1 MNLISIR
8 RRGLVQLMAQSKILL
23 VDDEIKTRQ
32 LFSRLLS
39 NQGFIVQTASDG
51 EKALIKA
58 NEFQPNCILLDVRM
72 PHGGLGLLS
81 RFRKKFPDSIIIMLS
96 AIIEPNQVRD
106 YLDEGAYACIKKPVD
121 MSILLEKIEQAL
133 NH

>member
-1 MNLISIR
+1 
-8 RRGLVQLMAQSKILL
+8 MAQSKILL

-81 RFRKKFPDSIIIMLS
+81 RFRKKFPDSIIIMVS
-96 AIIEPNQVRD
+96 AIIEPNSV
-106 YLDEGAYACIKKPVD
+106 
-121 MSILLEKIEQAL
+121 EKYSDNAIM
-133 NH
+133 

>member
-8 RRGLVQLMAQSKILL
+8 RRGLVHLMAQSKIQL

-32 LFSRLLS
+32 LLSRLLS

-81 RFRKKFPDSIIIMLS
+81 RFRKKFPDSIIIMVS
-96 AIIEPNQVRD
+96 GIIEPNQVRD
-106 YLDEGAYACIKKPVD
+106 YLGEGAYACIKKPVD

>member
-8 RRGLVQLMAQSKILL
+8 RRGLVHLMAQSKILL

-72 PHGGLGLLS
+72 PHGGLGLLT
-81 RFRKKFPDSIIIMLS
+81 RFRKKFPDSIIIMAS

-106 YLDEGAYACIKKPVD
+106 YLGEGAYACIKKTRRHEHPSRKD
-121 MSILLEKIEQAL
+121 
-133 NH
+133 

>member
-8 RRGLVQLMAQSKILL
+8 RRGLVHLRAQSKILL

>member
-8 RRGLVQLMAQSKILL
+8 RRGLVHLMAQSKIQL

-32 LFSRLLS
+32 LLSRLLS

-81 RFRKKFPDSIIIMLS
+81 RFRKKFPDSI
-96 AIIEPNQVRD
+96 NHGFRD
-106 YLDEGAYACIKKPVD
+106 Y
-121 MSILLEKIEQAL
+121 
-133 NH
+133 

>member
-8 RRGLVQLMAQSKILL
+8 RRGLVHLMAQSKILL
-23 VDDEIKTRQ
+23 VGDEIKTRQ
-32 LFSRLLS
+32 LLSRLLS

-81 RFRKKFPDSIIIMLS
+81 RFRKKFPDSIIIMVS
-96 AIIEPNQVRD
+96 GIIEHNQVRD
-106 YLDEGAYACIKKPVD
+106 YLGEGAYACIKKPVD

>member
-1 MNLISIR
+1 MNLISILR
-8 RRGLVQLMAQSKILL
+8 RWLVHLMAQSKILL

-32 LFSRLLS
+32 LLSRLLS

-121 MSILLEKIEQAL
+121 MRASF
-133 NH
+133 

>member
-1 MNLISIR
+1 MNLISIL
-8 RRGLVQLMAQSKILL
+8 RRGLVYLMAQSKILL

-106 YLDEGAYACIKKPVD
+106 YLDEGSYACIKKPVD

>member
-8 RRGLVQLMAQSKILL
+8 RRGLVHLMAQSKILL

-81 RFRKKFPDSIIIMLS
+81 RFRKKFPDSIIIMVS

-106 YLDEGAYACIKKPVD
+106 YLGEGAYACIKKPVD

-133 NH
+133 IH

>member
-8 RRGLVQLMAQSKILL
+8 RRGLVHLMAQSKILL

-32 LFSRLLS
+32 LLSRLLS

-72 PHGGLGLLS
+72 LHGGLGLLS

>member
-8 RRGLVQLMAQSKILL
+8 RRGLVHLMAQSKILL
-23 VDDEIKTRQ
+23 VGDEIKTRQ
-32 LFSRLLS
+32 LLSRLLS

-81 RFRKKFPDSIIIMLS
+81 RFRKKFPDSIIIMVS
-96 AIIEPNQVRD
+96 GIIEHNQVRD
-106 YLDEGAYACIKKPVD
+106 YLGEGAYACIKKTRRHEHPSRKD
-121 MSILLEKIEQAL
+121 
-133 NH
+133 

>member
-1 MNLISIR
+1 MNLISIL
-8 RRGLVQLMAQSKILL
+8 RRGLVHLMAQSKILL

>member
-1 MNLISIR
+1 MNLISIL
-8 RRGLVQLMAQSKILL
+8 RRGLVHLMAQSKILL

-121 MSILLEKIEQAL
+121 MRASF
-133 NH
+133 

>member
-8 RRGLVQLMAQSKILL
+8 RRELVHLMAQSKILL

-32 LFSRLLS
+32 LLSRLLS

-81 RFRKKFPDSIIIMLS
+81 RFRKKFPDSIIIMVS
-96 AIIEPNQVRD
+96 GIIEPNQVRD
-106 YLDEGAYACIKKPVD
+106 YLGEGAYACIKKPVD

>member
-1 MNLISIR
+1 MNLIPIR
-8 RRGLVQLMAQSKILL
+8 RRRLVHLMAQSKILL

-81 RFRKKFPDSIIIMLS
+81 RFRKKFPDSIIIMVS

>member
-8 RRGLVQLMAQSKILL
+8 RRGLVHLMAQSKILL

-96 AIIEPNQVRD
+96 AFIEPNQMRD
-106 YLDEGAYACIKKPVD
+106 YLDEGTYACIKKTVD

>member
-1 MNLISIR
+1 MNLISIL
-8 RRGLVQLMAQSKILL
+8 RRGLVHLMAQSKILL

-106 YLDEGAYACIKKPVD
+106 YLDEGSYACIKKPVD

>member
-1 MNLISIR
+1 MNLISIL
-8 RRGLVQLMAQSKILL
+8 RRGLVHLMAQSKILL

-32 LFSRLLS
+32 LLSRLLS

-81 RFRKKFPDSIIIMLS
+81 RFRKKFPDSIIIMVS
-96 AIIEPNQVRD
+96 GIIEPNQVRD
-106 YLDEGAYACIKKPVD
+106 YLGEGAYACIKKPVD

>member
-8 RRGLVQLMAQSKILL
+8 RRGLVHLMAQSKILL

-72 PHGGLGLLS
+72 PHGGLGLLT
-81 RFRKKFPDSIIIMLS
+81 RFRKKFPDSIIIMAS

-106 YLDEGAYACIKKPVD
+106 YLGEGAYACIKKPVD

>member
-1 MNLISIR
+1 MNLISIL
-8 RRGLVQLMAQSKILL
+8 RRGLVHLMAQSKILL
-23 VDDEIKTRQ
+23 VVDEIKTRQ

-96 AIIEPNQVRD
+96 AIIEPNHVRD
-106 YLDEGAYACIKKPVD
+106 YLDEGSYACIKKPVD

>member
-1 MNLISIR
+1 
-8 RRGLVQLMAQSKILL
+8 MAQSKIQL

-106 YLDEGAYACIKKPVD
+106 YLDEGSYACIKKPVD
-121 MSILLEKIEQAL
+121 MSILLEKIGRP
-133 NH
+133 

>member
-1 MNLISIR
+1 
-8 RRGLVQLMAQSKILL
+8 
-23 VDDEIKTRQ
+23 
-32 LFSRLLS
+32 
-39 NQGFIVQTASDG
+39 
-51 EKALIKA
+51 
-58 NEFQPNCILLDVRM
+58 M
-72 PHGGLGLLS
+72 PHGGLGLLT
-81 RFRKKFPDSIIIMLS
+81 RFRKKFPDSIIIMAS

>member
-8 RRGLVQLMAQSKILL
+8 RRGLVHLMAQSKILL

-72 PHGGLGLLS
+72 LHGGLGLLS
-81 RFRKKFPDSIIIMLS
+81 RFRKKFRDSIIIMAS

-106 YLDEGAYACIKKPVD
+106 YLGEGAYACIKKPVD

>member
-1 MNLISIR
+1 M
-8 RRGLVQLMAQSKILL
+8 V
-23 VDDEIKTRQ
+23 
-32 LFSRLLS
+32 
-39 NQGFIVQTASDG
+39 
-51 EKALIKA
+51 
-58 NEFQPNCILLDVRM
+58 
-72 PHGGLGLLS
+72 
-81 RFRKKFPDSIIIMLS
+81 S

>member
-1 MNLISIR
+1 MNLISIL
-8 RRGLVQLMAQSKILL
+8 RRGLVHLMAQSKILL

-121 MSILLEKIEQAL
+121 MSTLLEKIEQAL

>member
-8 RRGLVQLMAQSKILL
+8 RRELVHLMAQSKILL

>member
-1 MNLISIR
+1 MNLISIL
-8 RRGLVQLMAQSKILL
+8 RRGLVHLMAQSKILL

-81 RFRKKFPDSIIIMLS
+81 RFRKKLLPHFK
-96 AIIEPNQVRD
+96 
-106 YLDEGAYACIKKPVD
+106 GGVD
-121 MSILLEKIEQAL
+121 TRKNLKYPLGPKHEVC
-133 NH
+133 

>member
-1 MNLISIR
+1 MNLISIL
-8 RRGLVQLMAQSKILL
+8 RRGLVHLMAQSKILL

-81 RFRKKFPDSIIIMLS
+81 RFRKKFPDSIIIMVS
-96 AIIEPNQVRD
+96 GIIEPNQVRD
-106 YLDEGAYACIKKPVD
+106 YLGEGAYACIKKPVD

>member
-1 MNLISIR
+1 MNLISIL
-8 RRGLVQLMAQSKILL
+8 RRGLVHLMAQSKIQL

-58 NEFQPNCILLDVRM
+58 NEFQPNCILLDARM

-81 RFRKKFPDSIIIMLS
+81 RFRKKFPDSIIIMLA

>member
-8 RRGLVQLMAQSKILL
+8 RRGLVHLMAQSKIQL

-32 LFSRLLS
+32 LLSRLLS

-106 YLDEGAYACIKKPVD
+106 YLDEGAYAGIKKPVD
-121 MSILLEKIEQAL
+121 MRASF
-133 NH
+133 